1 MPTDSFS
8 APSGFSS
15 SRCCSICLAS
25 MSVTMPSNRQNAFT
39 PGRSVII
46 ISGPNE
52 NSQKASISVYVLAA
66 NSQDEVYEGTT
77 RPRPESD
84 KQTRK
89 LDDEMN
95 DIETEEKSI
104 TLRDWRQESNQSK
117 MWCPSVQQRSGHS
130 CPQTRSH
137 VEIENKCPKRDKSA
151 IQTARNTDA
160 HYETKLLKGISTL
173 SN

>member
-1 MPTDSFS
+1 MK
-8 APSGFSS
+8 
-15 SRCCSICLAS
+15 IHKK
-25 MSVTMPSNRQNAFT
+25 Q
-39 PGRSVII
+39 VII

-52 NSQKASISVYVLAA
+52 NSQKASISVNVLAA

-104 TLRDWRQESNQSK
+104 TLR
-117 MWCPSVQQRSGHS
+117 
-130 CPQTRSH
+130 
-137 VEIENKCPKRDKSA
+137 
-151 IQTARNTDA
+151 
-160 HYETKLLKGISTL
+160 Y
-173 SN
+173 